1 MIKLLRA
8 KTKYNLDPRQ
18 DWYKLQEENSLL
30 NFRSSLPQ
38 FQKEGHRTILQ
49 QQIQSFH
56 FIGQLNYFQG
66 EKLSQRT
73 FKCCAK
79 SAERLCNGCA
89 RVVLH
94 SSRLE
99 WLLQAEQQ
107 EQREVACRPAGGQG
121 GGRSRP
127 AGVGCQCP
135 MSNANGSCP
144 LSHLQCLMSN
154 VQCQAQNVQRPMSN
168 VQCSV
173 QGWVSNHIKWQKVGG
188 VLHTRGVWTKDSAL
202 CDKEKKK
209 CKTWMVCRGP
219 LER

>member
-1 MIKLLRA
+1 MPSLSGWYSCKLLRA

-38 FQKEGHRTILQ
+38 FQKEGHTQNNLATTNPEFSLHRPIVLF
-49 QQIQSFH
+49 SR
-56 FIGQLNYFQG
+56 GKA
-66 EKLSQRT
+66 KLSQRL
-73 FKCCAK
+73 FKGCAK
-79 SAERLCNGCA
+79 IAERLCNGCA

-121 GGRSRP
+121 GVRSRP

-154 VQCQAQNVQRPMSN
+154 VQCSSTKCSTSN
-168 VQCSV
+168 VQCPAGLGFKS
-173 QGWVSNHIKWQKVGG
+173 H
-188 VLHTRGVWTKDSAL
+188 
-202 CDKEKKK
+202 
-209 CKTWMVCRGP
+209 
-219 LER
+219 